1 MVRVISY
8 PEHMDTKEGVMSKS
22 EILSR
27 ARVGIDA
34 PQVLVE
40 VHLSGGLPSF
50 SGPRVVDHVGGLVD
64 IANISV

>member
-1 MVRVISY
+1 
-8 PEHMDTKEGVMSKS
+8 MSKS